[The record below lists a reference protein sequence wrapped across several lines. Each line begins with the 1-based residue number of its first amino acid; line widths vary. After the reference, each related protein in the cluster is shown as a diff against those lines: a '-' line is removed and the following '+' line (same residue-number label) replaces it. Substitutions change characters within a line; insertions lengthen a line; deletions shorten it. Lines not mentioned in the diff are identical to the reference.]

1 MAKNFT
7 DVVVTPIRKE
17 WVEKKER
24 HYLLTVPCINK
35 TRGTYYLVNELTWL
49 TEIASCYFR

>member
-17 WVEKKER
+17 WVGGEG
-24 HYLLTVPCINK
+24 
-35 TRGTYYLVNELTWL
+35 RGITFWRSFVLIKVDELMIL
-49 TEIASCYFR
+49 